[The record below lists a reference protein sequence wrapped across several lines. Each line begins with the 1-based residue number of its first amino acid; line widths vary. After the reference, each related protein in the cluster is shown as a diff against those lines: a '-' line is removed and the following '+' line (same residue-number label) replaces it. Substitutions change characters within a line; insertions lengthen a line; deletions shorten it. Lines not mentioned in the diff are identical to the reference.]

1 MKKNNYQ
8 VDKELQNSI
17 ERNYREAW
25 NTYNIM
31 KEERLIKLE
40 EQKKKDRILAI
51 FIGLFI
57 IIATC
62 LLISKGI

>member
-1 MKKNNYQ
+1 MKKNDYQ
-8 VDKELQNSI
+8 IDKDLQNSI
-17 ERNYREAW
+17 ERNYRGAW
-25 NTYNIM
+25 NTYNIR

-40 EQKKKDRILAI
+40 EQKNRDKKLAI

-62 LLISKGI
+62 LLIYKGI

>member
-1 MKKNNYQ
+1 MKKNDYQ
-8 VDKELQNSI
+8 LDKELQNSI
-17 ERNYREAW
+17 EKNNREAW

-31 KEERLIKLE
+31 KEERLIKLK
-40 EQKKKDRILAI
+40 EQNKRDKKLAI
-51 FIGLFI
+51 IIGLFI